1 MKNDL
6 RAHSLRHHKRTERK
20 SPDITAVPSIKM
32 FQNFFNQRVVKY
44 SWLSIGLVRR
54 RIIFP
59 SKTALGY
66 LLNLIQL
73 NKQIMDNP
81 TLSSAKLEEI
91 KSRF

>member
-1 MKNDL
+1 MILGCVRLGNPDLDFENLNPDFPIERTL

-32 FQNFFNQRVVKY
+32 FQNFFNQRIVKY
-44 SWLSIGLVRR
+44 SWLSLGLVRR

-66 LLNLIQL
+66 LLNLI
-73 NKQIMDNP
+73 
-81 TLSSAKLEEI
+81 
-91 KSRF
+91 